1 LRGSGTTT
9 TCALCALLLSACARQ
24 EPAPAPRIG
33 ADLRLPA
40 EIETIESRVPAHAT
54 LDGLLRDNQLQEAL
68 VVRAVEAARSVFNPR
83 QLRADRPYRLVR
95 TFDGE
100 LREFEYQIDTD
111 TFLSIVNRD
120 LKDPEALQAEVLAY
134 DKVVDVVAID
144 ARIDADHPSLIAAI
158 DATGENVQ
166 LAMALA
172 EIFAGEVDFQSE
184 LQPGDSFR
192 VLFEKTSHDGEFAG
206 YGEILGASI
215 AVDHHAHEAF
225 RWRDPSPGGKAGFYD
240 AQGRSLKRFMLR
252 SPLKFE
258 PRVTSGFSLHRMHP
272 IDHVSRPHLGVD
284 YAAPVGAAV
293 VAVAGGTVVSA
304 GYSGASGNLV
314 HLKHA
319 RGIETYYLHLSAF
332 AKGIRAG
339 AHVEQ
344 GQVIGR
350 VGATGAA
357 TGPHLDY
364 RLKRDGTFVNPLAVH
379 SKQAPGEP
387 IPTSQLVA
395 FGEMRDQRLAQL
407 STTLLASASEQKP
420 DAVKAQAR

>member
-1 LRGSGTTT
+1 M
-9 TCALCALLLSACARQ
+9 SACARD
-24 EPAPAPRIG
+24 EPRPVQREG
-33 ADLRLPA
+33 TDFRLPA

-54 LDGLLRDNQLQEAL
+54 LDGLLRDNRLQESL
-68 VVRAVEAARSVFNPR
+68 VVRAVEAARGVFNPR

-95 TFDGE
+95 TLDGL

-111 TFLSIVNRD
+111 RFLSIVNRD
-120 LKDPEALQAEVLAY
+120 SKDPESLEAEVLPY
-134 DKVVDVVAID
+134 DKQVEVVAID

-158 DATGENVQ
+158 DASGENVQ
-166 LAMALA
+166 LAMELA
-172 EIFAGEVDFQSE
+172 EIFGGEVDFQSE

-215 AVDHHAHEAF
+215 EVDHHAHEAF
-225 RWRDPSPGGKAGFYD
+225 RWQDPAAGSKAGFYD
-240 AQGRSLKRFMLR
+240 ANGRSLKRFMLR

-284 YAAPVGAAV
+284 YAAPTGAAV
-293 VAVAGGTVVSA
+293 VAVAGGMVVSA

-314 HLKHA
+314 HLKHP

-332 AKGIRAG
+332 GKGIHAG

-364 RLKRDGTFVNPLAVH
+364 RLKRDGAFVNPLAAH
-379 SKQAPGEP
+379 ARQAPGEP
-387 IPTSQLVA
+387 IPPTQLSG
-395 FGEMRDQRLAQL
+395 FRELRDQRLAQL
-407 STTLLASASEQKP
+407 SATLLAAAPNPNP
-420 DAVKAQAR
+420 DAVKADARK